1 MQPRFTR
8 SGQHLQSQLESTPTR
23 HQQLLCLRDKRTA
36 YLAEALAKTDDDP
49 FEILNFGHCN
59 LFDICYLKFVIL
71 IHPALSTDPCIF
83 KKKFTHISMPPDSG
97 QNPYRWVMLVL
108 LWLLYAAFGII
119 SRSIFPLVT
128 PVLAD
133 LNLSYSQMG
142 FILGSWQLTYIL
154 AALVAGPVLDR
165 WGVRKSIFAGA
176 IVIGLSASLRYFTVG
191 FISMLTAVALFGVG
205 GPMISVGGPKTISL
219 WFRGRSRGT
228 AMGVYTTGSWFGGL
242 MALSL
247 TNSLIMP
254 LVDHSWR
261 FTFVVYGLTAFAVAL
276 LWFLS
281 AKEGGSGE
289 LQERIGIVEVFVQ
302 LVKIKNVRILLAM
315 GLLSFAVIHGFS
327 SWLPKILEDSGLS
340 AAKAGWSAALAIATG
355 IPSIL
360 ILPSV
365 VPPRIR
371 SRIIA
376 CFALLTAV
384 NLFLVLKTS
393 GMALYIV
400 LAVLGFVIAPFMALL
415 LLVLMDSPGVEIRHM
430 GSAGGM
436 FFCVAEIGGFTGPLI
451 MGILVD
457 VTGTFMAGAVFLAG
471 LCLAMA
477 GLTGLLKTDY

>member
-1 MQPRFTR
+1 MNAH
-8 SGQHLQSQLESTPTR
+8 S
-23 HQQLLCLRDKRTA
+23 D
-36 YLAEALAKTDDDP
+36 
-49 FEILNFGHCN
+49 
-59 LFDICYLKFVIL
+59 
-71 IHPALSTDPCIF
+71 
-83 KKKFTHISMPPDSG
+83 
-97 QNPYRWVMLVL
+97 QNPYRWVILVL

-133 LNLSYSQMG
+133 LGLSYSQMG

-154 AALVAGPVLDR
+154 AALAAGAVLDR

-176 IVIGLSASLRYFTVG
+176 ILIGLSATLRYYAVG
-191 FISMLTAVALFGVG
+191 FISMLTAVALFGAG

-219 WFRGRSRGT
+219 WFSGRGRGT
-228 AMGVYTTGSWFGGL
+228 AMGVFTSGSWFGGL

-247 TNSLIMP
+247 TNSLVMP

-261 FTFVVYGLTAFAVAL
+261 LTFVVYGMTAFAVAL
-276 LWFLS
+276 LWFLA
-281 AKEGGSGE
+281 AKGDGSGE
-289 LQERIGIVEVFVQ
+289 YQKGLGIVKVFGQ
-302 LVKIKNVRILLAM
+302 LIKIRNVRIILAM
-315 GLLSFAVIHGFS
+315 GLLSFGIVHGFS

-340 AAKAGWSAALAIATG
+340 AANAGWAAALAIATG

-365 VPPRIR
+365 VPPRLR
-371 SRIIA
+371 GRIIA
-376 CFALLTAV
+376 FFALLAAV
-384 NLFLVLKTS
+384 HLFLVLKTS
-393 GMALYIV
+393 GMVLYIA

-415 LLVLMDSPGVEIRHM
+415 LLLLMDSPGVETRHM

-457 VTGTFMAGAVFLAG
+457 ATGTFMAGAAFLAS
-471 LCLAMA
+471 LCLMMA
-477 GLTGLLKTDY
+477 GLTMMLKNND